1 MEYSS
6 QVCVC
11 QPRELVPLYHKNVVA
26 PARREKKNSCNGRA
40 LMSCQRFARLVE
52 TWDGSCNILVFFFS
66 FFGT

>member
-26 PARREKKNSCNGRA
+26 PARREKR
-40 LMSCQRFARLVE
+40 
-52 TWDGSCNILVFFFS
+52 ILAMAER
-66 FFGT
+66 